1 MTKVK
6 KQIIFTFDYE
16 LFLGA
21 NSGTVNDCLI
31 EPTNRIL
38 KILNSNNTTAVFFID
53 SSYLVRLEEI
63 SKTNKNA
70 AEDFK
75 NIQQQICNIVDS
87 GHYAYLHV
95 HPHWNSAIYSETSN
109 TWSLND
115 KSQFGFQCMN
125 KIERENI
132 FDKSYELLKSIIEKS
147 KLKTPILGFRAGGLY
162 IQPFVFFSNLFEKK
176 KIKYDFSV
184 LQGFS
189 SNMSKFNFD
198 FTPCKSYKYYKFS
211 YDVMI
216 PDNEGEF
223 IEFSLSTF
231 ELKNINKIIN
241 GIEYRILKLLNK
253 FKPIE
258 EIHSS
263 GNRLSSIKKNY
274 LNSKETL
281 SVELLNNY
289 KMKLIINLLNETDYL
304 HFISHTKLVSNY
316 NLDVFN
322 NFLKKINEKYD
333 IESNHMNFVV

>member
-1 MTKVK
+1 MNNIK
-6 KQIIFTFDYE
+6 KQIIFSFDYE

-75 NIQQQICNIVDS
+75 NIQAQICNIVDS
-87 GHYAYLHV
+87 GHYAYLHL
-95 HPHWNSAIYSETSN
+95 HPHWNNAIYNSTSN
-109 TWSLND
+109 VWNLID

-125 KIERENI
+125 AMERTIMFNNSYDLLNKIVG
-132 FDKSYELLKSIIEKS
+132 KS
-147 KLKTPILGFRAGGLY
+147 KLKTSILGFRAGGLY
-162 IQPFVFFSNLFEKK
+162 IQPFLFFSNLFEKK
-176 KIKYDFSV
+176 KIIYDFSV
-184 LQGFS
+184 LPDFS
-189 SNMSKFNFD
+189 SNMNKFNFD
-198 FTPCKSYKYYKFS
+198 FTPYKSKKYYKFS
-211 YDVMI
+211 HDVLI
-216 PDNEGEF
+216 PDNEGKF

-281 SVELLNNY
+281 SIELLNNY

-304 HFISHTKLVSNY
+304 HFISHTKLVSVY
-316 NLDVFN
+316 NLNIFN
-322 NFLKKINEKYD
+322 KFLKKINEKYD